1 MICKLKNYLFVFL
14 FLFINTHTSVHASF
28 FQSKNSLESFDYIS
42 NYLKGSLSVNHNNY
56 REANLFFSKTK
67 DLAKSHDGYDFRYI
81 YSLAMEGKI
90 GEANKLISAL
100 EQKDNFLFQ
109 LIQGVYLI
117 KNRNYFLA
125 KKVFISSNRQ
135 NPLFDELNNYIN
147 LWLDISYNDFS
158 EQELKL
164 KQFKSSFNNIKLIQT
179 LLIYDYVD
187 NQKSYDKISDLILK
201 QTTLGRYHFFHA
213 IHLIKKQKYSEAETI
228 IQKQLIYNQTDL
240 LLKQSYVELKNKNFS
255 FFTQKYDAKNISHG
269 ISELLYLFANLLQQQ
284 NQTDLS
290 KLIASL
296 SDYLNPGFVS
306 NKLLNFEN
314 IILNTDMPFESDY
327 AQTIENIGTEFSW
340 YINFNK
346 LLHSNNIEK
355 KDIIKNLEKTISQN
369 KYFRFSKFLDMANY
383 YRGNK
388 NFELALDYYL
398 KAEAIALPKEMD
410 WKIYYYK
417 GICYE
422 RMGQFEKADKQ
433 FLLSLKMSPEQYAVI
448 NYLAYSWLERGV
460 NLPESKKM
468 LEKAVRLSKWELGYI
483 IDSLGWA
490 YYLQNNFNEA
500 EKLLQLA
507 YEKSPQESEVYDH
520 YADVLWKNNKKLQ
533 ARYVWKNATR
543 LPNIDKER
551 LSNINKKLTYG
562 IQ

>member
-1 MICKLKNYLFVFL
+1 
-14 FLFINTHTSVHASF
+14 
-28 FQSKNSLESFDYIS
+28 
-42 NYLKGSLSVNHNNY
+42 
-56 REANLFFSKTK
+56 
-67 DLAKSHDGYDFRYI
+67 
-81 YSLAMEGKI
+81 
-90 GEANKLISAL
+90 
-100 EQKDNFLFQ
+100 
-109 LIQGVYLI
+109 
-117 KNRNYFLA
+117 
-125 KKVFISSNRQ
+125 
-135 NPLFDELNNYIN
+135 
-147 LWLDISYNDFS
+147 
-158 EQELKL
+158 
-164 KQFKSSFNNIKLIQT
+164 
-179 LLIYDYVD
+179 
-187 NQKSYDKISDLILK
+187 
-201 QTTLGRYHFFHA
+201 
-213 IHLIKKQKYSEAETI
+213 
-228 IQKQLIYNQTDL
+228 
-240 LLKQSYVELKNKNFS
+240 
-255 FFTQKYDAKNISHG
+255 
-269 ISELLYLFANLLQQQ
+269 
-284 NQTDLS
+284 
-290 KLIASL
+290 
-296 SDYLNPGFVS
+296 
-306 NKLLNFEN
+306 
-314 IILNTDMPFESDY
+314 MPFESDY

-383 YRGNK
+383 YRSNK